1 MSEFNFKSAICT
13 SIEQSKRLLALGLKK
28 ETADMWYP
36 HFAKTYPIP
45 LVDEVLTT
53 DDIPAWSLHRLWELV
68 NIAHIILDS
77 ENEIPTLYDSVIDFI
92 ESKIKEGVFNKNY
105 LEE

>member
-1 MSEFNFKSAICT
+1 
-13 SIEQSKRLLALGLKK
+13 
-28 ETADMWYP
+28 MWYP
-36 HFAKTYPIP
+36 HFAKTCPIP

-68 NIAHIILDS
+68 NIKHIILDS
-77 ENEIPTLYDSVIDFI
+77 ENEIPTLYDGVIDFI
-92 ESKIKEGVFNKNY
+92 ESKIKEGVFTKNY